1 MRLELKLRRVELDK
15 SVLWTQPMVIPIS
28 PRLMS
33 QQFELMLGE
42 SFHDKSIGFCYIRES
57 RALNSSS
64 RVHSLSLSAVIFLHH
79 PTLTVWDTET
89 VSILQSP
96 NLNYTCRTTKTAETE
111 TQSLMTLIQNGYLS
125 LATPSSPTAGD
136 FFSHHQHLYPS
147 GKTYYYWKKRVL
159 WNRQSWNELLI
170 LIISGSQNFFPSPA
184 KGQDFHLKSTEALIN
199 SETSTFRSENV
210 SFSSLEVSHM
220 IIISQSEASILVTW
234 ALSASQ
240 RQATWSHDHSQP
252 IRSENVPGGEGQ

>member
-42 SFHDKSIGFCYIRES
+42 PFHDKSIGFCYIRES

-96 NLNYTCRTTKTAETE
+96 NLNYMCRTTKTAETE
-111 TQSLMTLIQNGYLS
+111 TQSLMTLIQNGYL
-125 LATPSSPTAGD
+125 
-136 FFSHHQHLYPS
+136 FSHTFITDGRRLLLSSSASLSFRQDLLLL
-147 GKTYYYWKKRVL
+147 GKTCTLKSSKLEWTINLNNFRKSELFPESCQRSRLSLEIYRGSDKLRNQHISKWEC
-159 WNRQSWNELLI
+159 ELL
-170 LIISGSQNFFPSPA
+170 FP
-184 KGQDFHLKSTEALIN
+184 GGE
-199 SETSTFRSENV
+199 
-210 SFSSLEVSHM
+210 
-220 IIISQSEASILVTW
+220 
-234 ALSASQ
+234 
-240 RQATWSHDHSQP
+240 SHDHYQP
-252 IRSENVPGGEGQ
+252 IRG

>member
-1 MRLELKLRRVELDK
+1 MD
-15 SVLWTQPMVIPIS
+15 I
-28 PRLMS
+28 
-33 QQFELMLGE
+33 
-42 SFHDKSIGFCYIRES
+42 Y
-57 RALNSSS
+57 
-64 RVHSLSLSAVIFLHH
+64 
-79 PTLTVWDTET
+79 
-89 VSILQSP
+89 
-96 NLNYTCRTTKTAETE
+96 
-111 TQSLMTLIQNGYLS
+111 

-147 GKTYYYWKKRVL
+147 GKTYYYWEKRVL

-220 IIISQSEASILVTW
+220 IIISQSEASILVTR
-234 ALSASQ
+234 ALSANQ
-240 RQATWSHDHSQP
+240 RLASWSHENCQP
-252 IRSENVPGGEGQ
+252 IRGKQPGHMITLSQSEVRMSLEVRDNRSFGNEHQYRVHHYWLLIEKELFWAEKNLEKI